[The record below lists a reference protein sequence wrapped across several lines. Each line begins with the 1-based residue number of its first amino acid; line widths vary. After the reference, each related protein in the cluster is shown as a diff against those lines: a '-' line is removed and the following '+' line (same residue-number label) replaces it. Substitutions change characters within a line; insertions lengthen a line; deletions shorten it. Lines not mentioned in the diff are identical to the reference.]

1 MKKLIALLLC
11 AAVLLPVLPVLAE
24 EPAVS
29 LHKTVSEINGGVLL
43 PLTLTATA
51 PFAED
56 TPVNIACQESSRIWT
71 VLFPAGETS
80 ASVEIETDRVSSRT
94 AMHYFVASGAGYT
107 AAGSRVT
114 IETYTLPRVE
124 FYLDE
129 NIGFVGHEMSVSV
142 TCRNPASILDNTGFQ
157 LRDQTG
163 YLYQEKKWADPE
175 GWLTFRFDVIDEME
189 GGKFFS
195 VWWNGIRLTEIG
207 TGYGAITNA
216 RRPII
221 RTVETD
227 EPYMAITIDCCY
239 YDNATDKILDVL
251 DEFGVKCTFFM
262 AGYFIREY
270 PESAKKI
277 LARGHEIGN
286 HSSTHPHM
294 LELESTYL
302 QKRQL
307 QKPMEEIEAVLG
319 VRTRLYR
326 PPYGEHDQTIT
337 AMARGEGMEVVMWT
351 TDSHDWDD
359 AFRHD
364 PEGVIA
370 RDKKDAGPGCI
381 ILHHLDGFNTTQILR
396 EVIPYFQNELGL
408 TLVPVTELMAKGGRY
423 VPDIPIP
430 DTLTEL
436 PEELR

>member
-1 MKKLIALLLC
+1 MKKLIALLLSAC
-11 AAVLLPVLPVLAE
+11 LLLSVFPAWAE
-24 EPAVS
+24 DPAVS
-29 LHKTVSEINGGVLL
+29 LSKRKAEINGGVPL
-43 PLTLTATA
+43 PLTLTATV
-51 PFAED
+51 PFQED
-56 TPVNIACQESSRIWT
+56 TTVNIACAENNQIYP
-71 VLFPAGETS
+71 VLFPAGQIS
-80 ASVEIETDRVSSRT
+80 VNVEIPTDRVSSRT
-94 AMHYFVASGAGYT
+94 TLHYFVTSGAGYV
-107 AAGSRVT
+107 ASGSRIS
-114 IETYTLPRVE
+114 IEVYTLPKVQ

-129 NIGFVGHEMSVSV
+129 NLGFVGHEMSVSV

-163 YLYQEKKWADPE
+163 YLYQEKKWADPN
-175 GWLTFRFDVIDEME
+175 GWLTFRFDVTDEME

-207 TGYGAITNA
+207 TGYGSITNA

-302 QKRQL
+302 QKRQI
-307 QKPMEEIEAVLG
+307 QKPMEEIEALLG

-326 PPYGEHDQTIT
+326 PPFGEHDQTIT
-337 AMARGEGMEVVMWT
+337 ALARGEGMEVVMWT
-351 TDSHDWDD
+351 IDSHDWDE
-359 AFRHD
+359 AFRHN
-364 PEGVIA
+364 PEGIIA
-370 RDKKDAGPGCI
+370 RDKKDVGPGTI
-381 ILHHLDGFNTTQILR
+381 ILHHLDGYNTTQILR

-408 TLVPVTELMAKGGRY
+408 TLVTVTELMAKGGRY

-436 PEELR
+436 PEEML